1 MAQKGAA
8 VAGGSFFEDLN
19 TTQHEYLRLHLA
31 PTVDIC
37 FEDSSR
43 GVGSTYSSSE
53 VACASA
59 PIGNGRLTRECL

>member
-1 MAQKGAA
+1 

-31 PTVDIC
+31 PTVNIY